1 MTTAHQDI
9 GHHLALHFVVT
20 CMGGAVAFMGYIGS
34 ALLLE
39 NKVIPHL
46 DPPKLSYG
54 QQCGLIS
61 LPLSTLIGASAGF
74 ALGLLNQQRRR
85 RIAIA
90 LVAISTGG
98 SMVALNL
105 WRGDGIGE
113 CNSAIILYYPIFGIC
128 SIVAT
133 VGLVLFVSSSKWH
146 TAKAGEQSGEP
157 ELPSAIS
164 H

>member
-1 MTTAHQDI
+1 MTTSHQDI
-9 GHHLALHFVVT
+9 GDRLASLFVFT
-20 CMGGAVAFMGYIGS
+20 CIGGAVAFLGYIGS

-46 DPPKLSYG
+46 DPPKFSYG
-54 QQCGLIS
+54 QQFGLIS
-61 LPLSTLIGASAGF
+61 LPLSTLIGASTGF
-74 ALGLLNQQRRR
+74 ALGLLSQQRRR
-85 RIAIA
+85 KIAIA

-105 WRGDGIGE
+105 WRSDGIGE

-133 VGLVLFVSSSKWH
+133 IGLVLFVSDAQRH
-146 TAKAGEQSGEP
+146 TAKGGEQCREP
-157 ELPSAIS
+157 ERP
-164 H
+164 